1 VSPEPSLVADSA
13 AGGQVPAAALERLV
27 RVAQAERRSPSVV
40 AAVVHGRDVVWSTA
54 VGIAAPGSGGD
65 AGADRAAATPTTAP
79 TPATVDHAYR
89 VGSITKTFTA
99 VAILQLRDQGALD
112 LDDRL
117 EQHLAVPAHRGPT
130 IRRLLAHLSGLQREP
145 PGAIWQSLVDHDEQ
159 ELLARLP
166 EAEQALPPG
175 QRFHYSNL
183 AFALLGQ
190 VVARRA
196 GAPYETVVR
205 ERLLEPL
212 GLARTS
218 FDPTAPHAQGLYV
231 RPWED
236 AVDPEPHVRLVA
248 TAAAAQLWSTAADLC
263 AWGAFLA
270 DPDPAVLAPGTA
282 EELRVPQTIS
292 DEAAWL
298 RGFGLGVI
306 LYRRGERIYV
316 GHGGAMPGFLAEVVY
331 APKDRVGAV
340 VLVNTTAGFD
350 TQALAL
356 DLAEKAAEALAGP
369 DEWRPGRTAP
379 AALRSVLGSW
389 WLEGAELTF
398 RWRDD
403 ALEAQPVGAALGRFV
418 SRFAPEGDDLYRV
431 AAGRE
436 RGELLRLHRGPEGAV
451 ESMTW
456 ATYAVTRQP
465 QSFVAAGDET

>member
-1 VSPEPSLVADSA
+1 M
-13 AGGQVPAAALERLV
+13 RT
-27 RVAQAERRSPSVV
+27 AQAERRSPSVV
-40 AAVVHGRDVVWSTA
+40 AAIVHGRDVVWSTA
-54 VGIAAPGSGGD
+54 VGLAA
-65 AGADRAAATPTTAP
+65 AGAAAGSADDVHAS
-79 TPATVDHAYR
+79 VDHAYR

-99 VAILQLRDQGALD
+99 AAVMQLRDAGALD

-117 EQHLAVPAHRGPT
+117 EQHLEVPEHGGPT

-145 PGAIWQSLVDHDEQ
+145 PGAIWQSLVDHEEQ

-166 EAEQALPPG
+166 EVEQALPPG

-190 VVARRA
+190 VVAQRA

-205 ERLLEPL
+205 ERLLQPL
-212 GLARTS
+212 GLARTT
-218 FDPTAPHAQGLYV
+218 FDAVEPHAQGHFV

-236 AVDPEPHVRLVA
+236 AVDREPHVRLAA
-248 TAAAAQLWSTAADLC
+248 TVAAAQLWSTAADLC
-263 AWGAFLA
+263 AWGAFLG

-331 APKDRVGAV
+331 APRDRIGAV
-340 VLVNTTAGFD
+340 VLVNTTSGFD

-356 DLAEKAAEALAGP
+356 DLADKAAEALVVP
-369 DEWRPGRTAP
+369 DEWRPGPPAP
-379 AALRSVLGSW
+379 DALRSALGSW
-389 WLEGAELTF
+389 WSEGTELTF

-403 ALEAQPVGAALGRFV
+403 ALEAQPVGAARCRLV
-418 SRFAPEGDDLYRV
+418 SRFAQEAVDIYRV
-431 AAGRE
+431 VGGRE
-436 RGELLRLHRGPEGAV
+436 RGELLQLHRGPSGAV
-451 ESMTW
+451 ERMTW
-456 ATYAVTRQP
+456 ASYAVTRAP
-465 QSFVAAGDET
+465 EAFTTDGDA

>member
-1 VSPEPSLVADSA
+1 MAD
-13 AGGQVPAAALERLV
+13 VPGAALERLV
-27 RVAQAERRSPSVV
+27 RTAQAERRSPSVV

-54 VGIAAPGSGGD
+54 VGLAAAG
-65 AGADRAAATPTTAP
+65 GADGAP
-79 TPATVDHAYR
+79 EVPAGVDHAYR
-89 VGSITKTFTA
+89 IGSITKTFTA
-99 VAILQLRDQGALD
+99 VAVMQLRDAGALD

-117 EQHLAVPAHRGPT
+117 ELHLDVPAHGGPT

-145 PGAIWQSLVDHDEQ
+145 PGAIWQTLVDHGEQ

-166 EAEQALPPG
+166 EVEQALPPG

-190 VVARRA
+190 VVARHA
-196 GAPYETVVR
+196 GTPYEAVVR
-205 ERLLEPL
+205 ERLLQPL
-212 GLARTS
+212 GLARTT
-218 FDPTAPHAQGLYV
+218 FDPSQPHAQGHYV

-236 AVDPEPHVRLVA
+236 AVDREPHVRLAA

-263 AWGAFLA
+263 AWGAFLG
-270 DPDPAVLAPGTA
+270 DPDPAVLAPATA

-340 VLVNTTAGFD
+340 VLVNTTSGFD

-356 DLAEKAAEALAGP
+356 DLAEQAAEALVVP
-369 DEWRPGRTAP
+369 DEWCPGTPAP
-379 AALRSVLGSW
+379 GELRSVLGSW
-389 WLEGAELTF
+389 WSEGTELTF

-403 ALEAQPVGAALGRFV
+403 ALEAQPVGAARGRPV
-418 SRFAPEGDDLYRV
+418 SRFGQEAADTYRV
-431 AAGRE
+431 VSGRE
-436 RGELLRLHRGPEGAV
+436 RGELLQLHRGSSGDV

-456 ATYAVTRQP
+456 ATYAVTRAP
-465 QSFVAAGDET
+465 QAFPAGGGDAS